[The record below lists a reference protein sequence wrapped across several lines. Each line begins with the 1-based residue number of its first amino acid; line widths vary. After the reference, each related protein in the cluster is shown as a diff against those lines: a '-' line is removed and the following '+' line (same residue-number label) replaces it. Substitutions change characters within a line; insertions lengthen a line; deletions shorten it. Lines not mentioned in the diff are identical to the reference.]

1 VPRRID
7 PPRAMGRNQTD
18 GTPTPQPPKLPIL
31 NWPIVLQKS
40 FCSTGLKFC
49 GPCARRSNNNVG
61 ATPPRAKLT
70 GDSGNAFEAALICD
84 LRSFRTLAENQPLC
98 LLGLLQ
104 HYRHFSDLTGW
115 SDDARSRGDTVALHD
130 VARME
135 RQQGRRAGLEG
146 HMRNIVDEAG
156 EIIAKATDDH
166 TLIGGHHRLAVA
178 ASLGQKLFWKN
189 TGEPVK
195 LDPFF
200 KGSSHR
206 DTA

>member
-1 VPRRID
+1 MLTATYGGGKISNWDPLFYPMSVPACMMSPEWSVNKAGALD
-7 PPRAMGRNQTD
+7 WGR
-18 GTPTPQPPKLPIL
+18 
-31 NWPIVLQKS
+31 
-40 FCSTGLKFC
+40 
-49 GPCARRSNNNVG
+49 
-61 ATPPRAKLT
+61 
-70 GDSGNAFEAALICD
+70 
-84 LRSFRTLAENQPLC
+84 
-98 LLGLLQ
+98 
-104 HYRHFSDLTGW
+104 
-115 SDDARSRGDTVALHD
+115 
-130 VARME
+130 
-135 RQQGRRAGLEG
+135 

-178 ASLGQKLFWKN
+178 ASLGKKLFWKH